1 MIRLSLNEIEVTAAK
16 AAVALGWSPAVALE
30 TGRAAVWAAQ
40 FLPRAAVQV
49 LDLARQTGEEPLVS
63 RKADRMVVER
73 ANPATVLSALDF
85 LVAGAC
91 SQALFRR
98 CEAPYALIC
107 YGGGAARIQGGGF
120 SYLQAGMLA
129 ATGPS
134 MCLVPAGMDGR
145 PGDVLVERTCPESS
159 SPWPERSVDGAFLD
173 GEVWRCVQELASKTL
188 VPATR
193 RSRESGAGAGL
204 VDHD

>member
-16 AAVALGWSPAVALE
+16 AAMALGWPPAVALE

-40 FLPRAAVQV
+40 FLSQAAGPVI
-49 LDLARQTGEEPLVS
+49 DLARPTGEDPLVC
-63 RKADRMVVER
+63 READCMVVAR
-73 ANPATVLSALDF
+73 ANPAIVLSALDF

-91 SQALFRR
+91 SQALFRC

-107 YGGGAARIQGGGF
+107 FGGAAARIQGGGF
-120 SYLQAGMLA
+120 SFLQAGMLA
-129 ATGPS
+129 ATAPS
-134 MCLVPAGMDGR
+134 MCRLPAGMDGR
-145 PGDVLVERTCPESS
+145 PGDVLVERTCPDSS
-159 SPWPERSVDGAFLD
+159 SPWPERSADGAFLD
-173 GEVWRCVQELASKTL
+173 GEVWSIMRELASKTL

-204 VDHD
+204 VDRD